1 MVRWLDSAVGNVTD
15 RLRARGMYDQSLIV
29 FTADNGGPVYFGG
42 SSGANNYPLRGG
54 KTSNWQGGI
63 RVNAWASGGMIP
75 AAMRG
80 RKLEGLTAVWDVYA
94 TFSAVAGADP
104 TDHRAAAAGL
114 PPIDVCRSAASNP
127 GRADCPR
134 L

>member
-1 MVRWLDSAVGNVTD
+1 MVVRSGVRVAALV
-15 RLRARGMYDQSLIV
+15 
-29 FTADNGGPVYFGG
+29 NGGFLPEG
-42 SSGANNYPLRGG
+42 
-54 KTSNWQGGI
+54 
-63 RVNAWASGGMIP
+63 
-75 AAMRG
+75 MRG

-104 TDHRAAAAGL
+104 TDHMAAAAGL